1 MNPGFFITFRALL
14 QQHLFNE
21 FMAKD
26 TSRKIK
32 GAFRA
37 KFLNGERMY
46 SIAPFGYVKQP
57 KIKNKLR
64 MVRTPDEKCLRI
76 EGTHEAIIET
86 EVFESVQKQIA
97 SRRQERKNKTMQI
110 FSGLLKCADCG
121 WAMRYCA
128 RTGERNPYAH
138 YMCGKYKDF
147 QTRGRATWNS
157 YQKSNNGLVVSEDFS
172 LTTIFF

>member
-1 MNPGFFITFRALL
+1 MPHSPTKTVCSCRLLPCFLPGWKQSGVNPPQFCMNPGFFITFRTLL

-97 SRRQERKNKTMQI
+97 SRRRERKNKTM
-110 FSGLLKCADCG
+110 
-121 WAMRYCA
+121 
-128 RTGERNPYAH
+128 
-138 YMCGKYKDF
+138 
-147 QTRGRATWNS
+147 
-157 YQKSNNGLVVSEDFS
+157 
-172 LTTIFF
+172 